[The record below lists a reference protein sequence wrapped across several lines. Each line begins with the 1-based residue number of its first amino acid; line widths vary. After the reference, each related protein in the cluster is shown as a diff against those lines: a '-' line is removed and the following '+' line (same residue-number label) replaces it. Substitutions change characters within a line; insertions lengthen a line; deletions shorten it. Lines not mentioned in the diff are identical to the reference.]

1 MPTRSSIFIKFA
13 VLLAIAGLLAIL
25 FVPKTT
31 NHSKTTISKQLPSLS
46 VLSPEKY
53 VFHGQGNHKETRVP
67 FCLRGGTIEVKAIIN
82 GKSVRCSVDTGSAEI
97 LWNARLQLTDQ
108 RSGFQSSASDAGGHS
123 VSLQEAVLDSVQI
136 GTLELKHI
144 RSYAITSDNP
154 QSNPEIS
161 LGNSVFAHTVLTI
174 DYARHELV
182 IQPPFSYNVM
192 ARISD
197 PSNVLSF
204 QWISADP
211 RNMLGAPCVHAKV
224 MGLPVNMIIDTGWVC
239 DPIDLSRSFYNRLVP
254 RLEANHVKRHK
265 AVARFLWGNSD
276 IIIIDRLS
284 SSFAGIT
291 LTSPAGTIE
300 ALNPGAQAVLGYG
313 FLRILR
319 TTIDYPD
326 RKIWFEPVQA
336 RPVKT
341 LSH

>member
-1 MPTRSSIFIKFA
+1 MPIRSSIFIKLA

-31 NHSKTTISKQLPSLS
+31 NHPKTTISKQPPSLS
-46 VLSPEKY
+46 VLPAETY
-53 VFHGQGNHKETRVP
+53 IFHGQGNHSGTRVP
-67 FCLRGGTIEVKAIIN
+67 FHLRGGTIEVRAIIN
-82 GKSVRCSVDTGSAEI
+82 GKSVRCSVDTGSAEV

-123 VSLQEAVLDSVQI
+123 VSLQEAVLDSVQV

-144 RSYAITSDNP
+144 RSYAINPDNP
-154 QSNPEIS
+154 HSDPEIS
-161 LGNSVFAHTVLTI
+161 LGNSVFAHSVLTI

-192 ARISD
+192 TRISA
-197 PSNVLSF
+197 PRNVLSF
-204 QWISADP
+204 HWISPDP
-211 RNMLGAPCVHAKV
+211 RDMLGIPCVHAKV
-224 MGLPVNMIIDTGWVC
+224 MGLSVNMIIDPGWVS
-239 DPIDLSRSFYNRLVP
+239 DPIDLSPNFYNHLVP
-254 RLEANHVKRHK
+254 QLEANHVERHK
-265 AVARFLWGNSD
+265 AIARFLWGNSD
-276 IIIIDRLS
+276 IIVISRLS

-291 LTSPAGTIE
+291 LTSPAGVVK

-313 FLRILR
+313 FLRICR

-326 RKIWFEPVQA
+326 KKVWFEMVQA
-336 RPVKT
+336 KPAKT